1 MKFPEWLPVFG
12 DQKYRGDCPQ
22 ETAEQ
27 IAFFGLI
34 RRNYPEVGGIAI
46 HPKNEAK
53 RKGKDFRALQK
64 DKALGLTPG
73 ASDIIIPGCPAFVC
87 EMKRKDHTKS
97 SWQKDQIPY
106 LESCKNNGAFVCV
119 ALGHEAALE
128 AFNVWIDL
136 VSKLQTHLK
145 GKYPWKY

>member
-1 MKFPEWLPVFG
+1 MKIPVWLQTYGNLDF
-12 DQKYRGDCPQ
+12 RGDCPT

-27 IAFFGLI
+27 IAFFNII
-34 RRNYPEVGGIAI
+34 RRDYPEIGSTAI

-53 RKGKDFRALQK
+53 RKGKEFYKLKK

-73 ASDIIIPGCPAFVC
+73 ASDIVIPGFPAFVC

-97 SWQKDQIPY
+97 KWQEGQIEY

-119 ALGHEAALE
+119 ALGHEAAIM
-128 AFNVWIDL
+128 AFEEWINLANELKARLLDL
-136 VSKLQTHLK
+136 
-145 GKYPWKY
+145 